1 MVQVCRSGLADALQR
16 TDWRIVGWRG
26 SGTWKPSRFVE
37 VVTINRHIKILA
49 WMHVAMGGGLF
60 LVALALLASVYFEGP
75 EYIHTLPF
83 LFGLFTWL
91 AAGLFIPSLAG
102 GIGLLRKKALGSD
115 TDHLRIAGI
124 SGRFSDWHRSGRIRT
139 LGAAEARNRI
149 DIGKPANATEER
161 PAARHVKRRGHICV
175 GDRRRFSAL
184 ARCDPH
190 RDDGGIRS
198 CYWRGAGRGS
208 FCDRPFIGY
217 SDWWKNSHC
226 EAYKSR
232 TIQASRVCRLP

>member
-1 MVQVCRSGLADALQR
+1 MVGPWRLETQTSVVSTNPIYRRGPRRIRMVQVCRSGLADALQR

-102 GIGLLRKKALGSD
+102 GIGLLRKKTWARILIIFVSLGFLFAFPIGTALGAYGLWALLKRETGPAFASWPAL
-115 TDHLRIAGI
+115 TA
-124 SGRFSDWHRSGRIRT
+124 
-139 LGAAEARNRI
+139 RI
-149 DIGKPANATEER
+149 DQP
-161 PAARHVKRRGHICV
+161 RRGLPLAMLSVAAAFVLVI
-175 GDRRRFSAL
+175 GGGFLL
-184 ARCDPH
+184 AR
-190 RDDGGIRS
+190 S
-198 CYWRGAGRGS
+198 SA
-208 FCDRPFIGY
+208 
-217 SDWWKNSHC
+217 
-226 EAYKSR
+226 R
-232 TIQASRVCRLP
+232 TAMNGTFGVVTG